1 MKAAWYTKIGEA
13 KDVLKVG
20 ELDDPIPVAG
30 EVLVKV
36 KASGINPSDVKT
48 RAGARGEL
56 QFPRVIPHSDG
67 SGKIIDVGE
76 GVDKNRIGE
85 KVWIWN
91 GAFGRANGTCAELI
105 SLPEFQAVK
114 INNEVSYES
123 AACMGIPASTA
134 YYGVLA
140 NGPVKNKTVLISGGA
155 GAVGFY
161 GIQLAKLSGANVIT
175 TISNDEKAK
184 VASDAG
190 ADKIINYKNE
200 NVLEEI
206 MEYTNK
212 DGVDRIFEVEFGG
225 NLPINEKIIK
235 SNGVIATYGSMAE
248 KEPKLPFYNLMFK
261 GVKIDTFLIY
271 SIEKK
276 DREEI
281 LNGLSEL
288 LNQNSLKHMISK
300 TYSIDEVI
308 DAHEAMESG
317 AVVGNIVIKFD

>member
-1 MKAAWYTKIGEA
+1 MKAVWYTKTGNA
-13 KDVLKVG
+13 SDVLQIG
-20 ELDDPIPVAG
+20 ELDDPLPNVG
-30 EVLVKV
+30 EVLVKI
-36 KASGINPSDVKT
+36 KTSGVNPSDVKI

-56 QFPRVIPHSDG
+56 QFRRVIPHSDG
-67 SGKIIDVGE
+67 GGEIVDVGE
-76 GVDKNRIGE
+76 GVDRNRIGE
-85 KVWIWN
+85 RVWIWN
-91 GAFGRANGTCAELI
+91 GAFGRADGTCAELI

-134 YYGVLA
+134 YYGLLA
-140 NGPVKNKTVLISGGA
+140 NGPIKNKTVLISGGA

-161 GIQLAKLSGANVIT
+161 GIQIAKLSGANVIT
-175 TISNDEKAK
+175 TISNDEKAEI
-184 VASDAG
+184 ANNAG
-190 ADKIINYKNE
+190 ADKVINYKNE

-206 MEYTNK
+206 MEYTEN

-235 SNGVIATYGSMAE
+235 PNGVIAAYGSMAE
-248 KEPKLPFYNLMFK
+248 MEPKLPFYNLMFK

-276 DREEI
+276 FREEI

-288 LNQNSLKHMISK
+288 LNQNSLKHMISQ
-300 TYSIDEVI
+300 TYSIDDVVN
-308 DAHEAMESG
+308 AHEAMESG
-317 AVVGNIVIKFD
+317 SVIGNIVIEI

>member
-1 MKAAWYTKIGEA
+1 MKAVWYTKTGNA
-13 KDVLKVG
+13 SDVLQIG
-20 ELDDPIPVAG
+20 ELDDPLPNVG
-30 EVLVKV
+30 EVLVKI
-36 KASGINPSDVKT
+36 KTSGVNPSDVKI

-67 SGKIIDVGE
+67 GGEIVGVGE

-85 KVWIWN
+85 RVWIWN

-134 YYGVLA
+134 YYGLLA
-140 NGPVKNKTVLISGGA
+140 NGPIKNKTVLISGGA

-161 GIQLAKLSGANVIT
+161 GIQIAKLSGANVIT
-175 TISNDEKAK
+175 TISNDEKAEI
-184 VASDAG
+184 ANNAG
-190 ADKIINYKNE
+190 ADKVINYKNE

-206 MEYTNK
+206 MEYTEN

-235 SNGVIATYGSMAE
+235 PNGVIAAYGSMAE
-248 KEPKLPFYNLMFK
+248 MEPKLPFYNLMFK

-276 DREEI
+276 FREEI

-288 LNQNSLKHMISK
+288 LNQNSLKHIISQ
-300 TYSIDEVI
+300 TYSINDVVS
-308 DAHEAMESG
+308 AHKAIESG
-317 AVVGNIVIKFD
+317 SVIGNIVIEI

>member
-1 MKAAWYTKIGEA
+1 MKAVWYTKTGNA
-13 KDVLKVG
+13 SDVLQIG
-20 ELDDPIPVAG
+20 ELDDPLPNVG
-30 EVLVKV
+30 EVLVKI
-36 KASGINPSDVKT
+36 KTSGVNPSDVKI

-67 SGKIIDVGE
+67 GGEIVGVGE

-85 KVWIWN
+85 RVWIWN

-134 YYGVLA
+134 YYGLLA
-140 NGPVKNKTVLISGGA
+140 NGPIKNKTVLISGGA

-161 GIQLAKLSGANVIT
+161 GIQIAKLSGANVIT
-175 TISNDEKAK
+175 TISNDEKAEI
-184 VASDAG
+184 ANNAG
-190 ADKIINYKNE
+190 ADKIINYKKE
-200 NVLEEI
+200 NVLKEI
-206 MEYTNK
+206 MEYTEN

-235 SNGVIATYGSMAE
+235 PNGVIAAYGSMAE
-248 KEPKLPFYNLMFK
+248 MEPKLPFYNLMFK

-276 DREEI
+276 FREEI

-288 LNQNSLKHMISK
+288 LNQNSLKHMISQ
-300 TYSIDEVI
+300 TYSIDDIVS
-308 DAHEAMESG
+308 AHEAMESG
-317 AVVGNIVIKFD
+317 SVIGNIVIEI

>member
-1 MKAAWYTKIGEA
+1 MKAVWYTKTGNA
-13 KDVLKVG
+13 SDVLEIG
-20 ELDDPIPVAG
+20 ELDDPLPNVG
-30 EVLVKV
+30 EVLVKI
-36 KASGINPSDVKT
+36 KTSGVNPSDVKI

-56 QFPRVIPHSDG
+56 QFRRVIPHSDG
-67 SGKIIDVGE
+67 GGEIVDVGE
-76 GVDKNRIGE
+76 GVDRNRIGE
-85 KVWIWN
+85 RVWIWN
-91 GAFGRANGTCAELI
+91 GAFGRADGTCAELI

-134 YYGVLA
+134 YYGLLA
-140 NGPVKNKTVLISGGA
+140 NGPIKNKTVLISGGA

-161 GIQLAKLSGANVIT
+161 GIQIAKLSGANVIT
-175 TISNDEKAK
+175 TISNDEKAEI
-184 VASDAG
+184 ANNAG
-190 ADKIINYKNE
+190 ADKVINYKNE

-206 MEYTNK
+206 MEYTEN

-235 SNGVIATYGSMAE
+235 PNGVIAAYGSMAE
-248 KEPKLPFYNLMFK
+248 MEPKLPFYNLMFK

-276 DREEI
+276 FREEI

-288 LNQNSLKHMISK
+288 LNQNSLKHMISQ
-300 TYSIDEVI
+300 TYSIDDVVN
-308 DAHEAMESG
+308 AHEAMESG
-317 AVVGNIVIKFD
+317 SVIGNIVIEI

>member
-1 MKAAWYTKIGEA
+1 MKAVWYTKTGNA
-13 KDVLKVG
+13 SDVLEIG
-20 ELDDPIPVAG
+20 ELDDPLPNVG
-30 EVLVKV
+30 EVLVKI
-36 KASGINPSDVKT
+36 KTSGVNPSDVKI

-56 QFPRVIPHSDG
+56 QFRRVIPHSDG
-67 SGKIIDVGE
+67 GGEIVDVGE
-76 GVDKNRIGE
+76 GVDRNRIGE
-85 KVWIWN
+85 RVWIWN
-91 GAFGRANGTCAELI
+91 GAFGRADGTCAELI

-134 YYGVLA
+134 YYGLLA
-140 NGPVKNKTVLISGGA
+140 NGPIKNKTVLISGGA

-161 GIQLAKLSGANVIT
+161 GIQIAKLFGANVIT
-175 TISNDEKAK
+175 TISNDEKAEI
-184 VASDAG
+184 ANNAG
-190 ADKIINYKNE
+190 ADKVINYKNE

-206 MEYTNK
+206 MEYTEN

-235 SNGVIATYGSMAE
+235 PNGVIAAYGSMAE
-248 KEPKLPFYNLMFK
+248 MEPKLPFYNLMFK

-276 DREEI
+276 FREEL

-288 LNQNSLKHMISK
+288 LNQNSLKHMISQ
-300 TYSIDEVI
+300 TYSIDDVVN
-308 DAHEAMESG
+308 AHEAMESG
-317 AVVGNIVIKFD
+317 SVIGNIVIEI

>member
-1 MKAAWYTKIGEA
+1 MKAVWYTKTGNA
-13 KDVLKVG
+13 SDVLQIG
-20 ELDDPIPVAG
+20 ELDDPLPNVG
-30 EVLVKV
+30 EVLVKI
-36 KASGINPSDVKT
+36 KTSGVNPSDVKI

-56 QFPRVIPHSDG
+56 QFRRVIPHSDG
-67 SGKIIDVGE
+67 GGEIVDVGE
-76 GVDKNRIGE
+76 GVDRNRIGE
-85 KVWIWN
+85 RVWIWN
-91 GAFGRANGTCAELI
+91 GAFGRADGTCAELI

-134 YYGVLA
+134 YYGLLA
-140 NGPVKNKTVLISGGA
+140 NGPIKNKTVLISGGA

-161 GIQLAKLSGANVIT
+161 GIQIAKLSGANVIT
-175 TISNDEKAK
+175 TISNDEKAEI
-184 VASDAG
+184 ANNAG
-190 ADKIINYKNE
+190 ADKVINYKNE

-206 MEYTNK
+206 MEYTEN

-235 SNGVIATYGSMAE
+235 PNGVIAAYGSMAE
-248 KEPKLPFYNLMFK
+248 MEPKLPFYNLMFK

-276 DREEI
+276 FREEI

-288 LNQNSLKHMISK
+288 LNQKSLKHMISQ
-300 TYSIDEVI
+300 TYSIDDVVN
-308 DAHEAMESG
+308 AHEAMESG
-317 AVVGNIVIKFD
+317 SVIGNIVIEI

>member
-1 MKAAWYTKIGEA
+1 MKAVWYTKTGNA
-13 KDVLKVG
+13 SDVLQIG
-20 ELDDPIPVAG
+20 ELDDPLPNVG
-30 EVLVKV
+30 EVLVKI
-36 KASGINPSDVKT
+36 KSSGVNPSDVKI

-67 SGKIIDVGE
+67 GGEIVDVGE
-76 GVDKNRIGE
+76 GVDRNRIGE
-85 KVWIWN
+85 RVWIWN
-91 GAFGRANGTCAELI
+91 GAFGRADGTCAELI

-134 YYGVLA
+134 YYGLLA
-140 NGPVKNKTVLISGGA
+140 NGPIKNKTVLISGGA

-161 GIQLAKLSGANVIT
+161 GIQIAKLSGANVIT
-175 TISNDEKAK
+175 TISSDEKAEI
-184 VASDAG
+184 ANIAG
-190 ADKIINYKNE
+190 ADKVINYKNE
-200 NVLEEI
+200 NILEEI
-206 MEYTNK
+206 MEYTKN

-235 SNGVIATYGSMAE
+235 PNGVIAAYGSMAE
-248 KEPKLPFYNLMFK
+248 MEPKLPFYNLMFK

-276 DREEI
+276 FREEI

-288 LNQNSLKHMISK
+288 LNQNSLKHMISQ
-300 TYSIDEVI
+300 TYSIDDIVN
-308 DAHEAMESG
+308 AHVAMESG
-317 AVVGNIVIKFD
+317 SVIGNIVIEI

>member
-1 MKAAWYTKIGEA
+1 MKAVWYTKTGNA
-13 KDVLKVG
+13 SDVLQIG
-20 ELDDPIPVAG
+20 ELDDPLPNVG
-30 EVLVKV
+30 EVLVKI
-36 KASGINPSDVKT
+36 KTSGVNPSDVKI

-56 QFPRVIPHSDG
+56 QFRRVIPHSDG
-67 SGKIIDVGE
+67 GGEIVDVGE
-76 GVDKNRIGE
+76 GVDRNRIGE
-85 KVWIWN
+85 RVWIWN
-91 GAFGRANGTCAELI
+91 GAFGRADGTCAELI

-134 YYGVLA
+134 YYGLLA
-140 NGPVKNKTVLISGGA
+140 NGPIKNKTVLISGGA

-161 GIQLAKLSGANVIT
+161 GIQIAKLSGANVIT
-175 TISNDEKAK
+175 TISNDEKAEI
-184 VASDAG
+184 ANNAG
-190 ADKIINYKNE
+190 ADKVINYKNE

-206 MEYTNK
+206 MEYTEN

-235 SNGVIATYGSMAE
+235 PNGVIAAYGSMAE
-248 KEPKLPFYNLMFK
+248 MEPKLPFYNLMFK

-276 DREEI
+276 FREEL

-288 LNQNSLKHMISK
+288 LNQNSLKHMISQ
-300 TYSIDEVI
+300 TYSIDDVVN
-308 DAHEAMESG
+308 AHEAMESG
-317 AVVGNIVIKFD
+317 SVIGNIVIEI